1 MKKTLIILLA
11 LIFMLSGCKKNDDT
25 PPPPESAEPSN
36 EAIAPSETV
45 PPTDPLPS
53 ETEPEP
59 TQETTPQPEQPVFA
73 ENGYTPKAVMYHLIM
88 EEPYSIYEALF
99 VRPNDFSEELDALN
113 EEGYTYLFADEFEK
127 TAEKSVAL
135 TFDDGYED
143 NYTTMFPILKEHGA
157 KATVFLITDLLDT
170 DGYLTTEQVKEMA
183 ASGYVRFGSHTVSHY
198 ELASQSDETVEY
210 QLSKSKEII
219 ESITGMPCN
228 SMAYPAG
235 SHSGSVMNI
244 AAKYFDYAYTTK
256 SPNSVTEY
264 TKMNIPRVYAARSLN
279 RYSFMSLID

>member
-1 MKKTLIILLA
+1 MKKIIIILLA
-11 LIFMLSGCKKNDDT
+11 LTFLLSGCKKADDSPT
-25 PPPPESAEPSN
+25 PPESSEPSG
-36 EAIAPSETV
+36 ETSVPTETV
-45 PPTDPLPS
+45 VPK

-59 TQETTPQPEQPVFA
+59 TEEKTPQPNQPVFS

-99 VRPNDFSEELDALN
+99 VRPGDFSAELDALN

-127 TAEKSVAL
+127 TQGKSIAL

-157 KATVFLITDLLDT
+157 KATVFLITDMLDT

-183 ASGYVRFGSHTVSHY
+183 ASGYVRFGSHTVNHY
-198 ELASQSDETVEY
+198 ELASQKDETVEY

-219 ESITGMPCN
+219 ESITGTPCR

-235 SHSGSVMNI
+235 SHNKSVMDI
-244 AAKYFDYAYTTK
+244 ASKYFDYAYTTK

-264 TKMNIPRVYAARSLN
+264 SKMNIPRVYAARSLN